1 MPAGTIDAPMAGER
15 GYATTL
21 RTECGSA
28 VRRGFARW
36 LGRAVSIV
44 ARLRLTRLVRKIV
57 SRIEVLAP
65 AALALGCESDTRTRA
80 LPPPAAIVTPAVS
93 QTEATA
99 ETEPGPIGAF
109 NITFYYVIGED
120 EVLAKLAKK
129 AAANS
134 NSGTAELATIAPPIA
149 HETVAI
155 HGPSCEVIADVPKE
169 FATQLAMQG
178 TGKLKDGRIVNI
190 WGRCDCERSPC
201 FQVTERRWGTSG
213 SGRPLQPFRTV
224 AVDRSVIKLGT
235 LLYVPE
241 LEGVTMPGRAPWGG
255 FTHDGCVVA
264 DDTGGGIKGKQLD
277 LFVGRKPYMDAIS
290 YRNGSHSWARGVAV
304 YDGSKLCERK
314 GRRIGRRAAS
324 I

>member
-1 MPAGTIDAPMAGER
+1 MSAVTISVPMAGER
-15 GYATTL
+15 AY
-21 RTECGSA
+21 GSNL
-28 VRRGFARW
+28 ARW
-36 LGRAVSIV
+36 IGSIVSITR
-44 ARLRLTRLVRKIV
+44 RLRRAWLVRKIA
-57 SRIEVLAP
+57 SRIEILAP
-65 AALALGCESDTRTRA
+65 AALALGCESDVARARAA
-80 LPPPAAIVTPAVS
+80 LPPPQAIVAPAVS
-93 QTEATA
+93 QAEATA
-99 ETEPGPIGAF
+99 ETEPPLIGAF

-129 AAANS
+129 AAANT
-134 NSGTAELATIAPPIA
+134 NERGELAAIAPPIP

-155 HGPSCEVIADVPKE
+155 HGPSCEVLAEVPKE

-178 TGKLKDGRIVNI
+178 TGKLKDGRVLNI
-190 WGRCDCERSPC
+190 WGRCDCARSPC
-201 FQVTERRWGTSG
+201 FKETEKRWGTSG

-235 LLYVPE
+235 LLYIPE
-241 LEGVTMPGRAPWGG
+241 LEGRTMPGRAPWGG
-255 FTHDGCVVA
+255 FEHDGCVVA